1 MSLRIDVALLG
12 KDKRDARLRAGDDS
26 KFSAADVGAGGVV
39 GVGVNANISSRNPGR
54 L

>member
-12 KDKRDARLRAGDDS
+12 KDKRDARRRTIGDS
-26 KFSAADVGAGGVV
+26 TFSDVATAAEVDV
-39 GVGVNANISSRNPGR
+39 SSRKTGR